1 MDAAE
6 RLADY
11 LAGELDADEHAA
23 VEAALARDPALRA
36 GLAHLRR
43 ADAALTALSSP
54 TPPAGFEARLQ
65 AALAPELAHQL
76 GASRPAA
83 AGTTVPTPGERIA
96 ADAAA
101 AARARREAR
110 ANGVRTW
117 RWLPA
122 FGGIAASLLL
132 LVVAVSVVGPLGG
145 DDADEVAAGDAELL
159 ETADDQDGA
168 AEDAMDD
175 AVDELDATGDRDASQ
190 EEAAEDG
197 PEAAEDRAIMEAD
210 EGETVAGVTVPGPE
224 VVADGRDLAPA
235 EVDDL
240 LAVPAVATLT
250 AERLGEPEGTALA
263 AAWTAQLGARSPLD
277 AAITSDDADDDADEE
292 APATDIAPAL
302 LALLPAERAAVSGC
316 LTEVLASDRQDG
328 PAAIPTYVELVT
340 VTGEPAVAYVLVVPD
355 ATGRFT
361 TPQAWVVARDDC
373 RVLATAGG

>member
-1 MDAAE
+1 MHEEPVDAAE

-36 GLAHLRR
+36 KLAHLRR
-43 ADAALTALSSP
+43 ADAALTTLSSP

-76 GASRPAA
+76 GEARPAT
-83 AGTTVPTPGERIA
+83 AGEPTGTTPGERIA

-110 ANGVRTW
+110 ASGVRAW

-132 LVVAVSVVGPLGG
+132 LVVAVTVVGPLGG
-145 DDADEVAAGDAELL
+145 DDDADVAAGDAELL
-159 ETADDQDGA
+159 EEAAGDQDGA
-168 AEDAMDD
+168 AEDAMD
-175 AVDELDATGDRDASQ
+175 AAGDRDAA
-190 EEAAEDG
+190 EEEEAEDG
-197 PEAAEDRAIMEAD
+197 PEAAEDDAVMEAD
-210 EGETVAGVTVPGPE
+210 EGETAAGVSVPGPE
-224 VVADGRDLAPA
+224 VVAEGRDLSPT

-240 LAVPAVATLT
+240 LGVPAVAALT
-250 AERLGEPEGTALA
+250 TERLGGPEGTDLA
-263 AAWTAQLGARSPLD
+263 AAWTAQLGARSDLD
-277 AAITSDDADDDADEE
+277 ATITSDDADAEGT
-292 APATDIAPAL
+292 ATDVAPAL

-316 LTEVLASDRQDG
+316 LTEVLANEPQDG
-328 PAAIPTYVELVT
+328 PAAIPAYVELVT

-355 ATGRFT
+355 ARGRFT

-373 RVLATAGG
+373 RVLAAAGG

>member
-23 VEAALARDPALRA
+23 VEAALARDSALRA

-43 ADAALTALSSP
+43 ADAALTTLSSP

-190 EEAAEDG
+190 EEAAED
-197 PEAAEDRAIMEAD
+197 RAIMEAD

-277 AAITSDDADDDADEE
+277 AAITSDDADDDTDEE
-292 APATDIAPAL
+292 ATATDIAPAL

-340 VTGEPAVAYVLVVPD
+340 VTGEPAVAYVLVDPD

-361 TPQAWVVARDDC
+361 TAQAWVVARDDC